1 MNPWDRYVLPK
12 LIDVAMRSEG
22 ISALRSEVVPRARG
36 RVLEIGMGSA
46 LNLRHYGPAVTAVI
60 GVEPSVE
67 LVLLAQRRIAGSA
80 IPIEVLAQSGEQ
92 LPLPDHSI
100 DTVVFT
106 WTLCSIPNVY
116 SALRETFRVLK
127 PRGEVLF
134 AEHGEAPDRHIQ
146 QWQHRIQPAWKT
158 LTGGCHLT
166 RAPDRLLGDAGFRV
180 EQLTKGYVDG
190 PKFAAFMYRGVAV
203 RPR

>member
-12 LIDVAMRSEG
+12 LIDVAMKSDFIDQMRG
-22 ISALRSEVVPRARG
+22 QVVPRAKG

-46 LNLRHYGPAVTAVI
+46 LNLRHYGAAVTSVV
-60 GVEPSVE
+60 GVEPSAE
-67 LVLLAQRRIAGSA
+67 LVQLAQQRIAGSR

-100 DTVVFT
+100 DSVVFT
-106 WTLCSIPNVY
+106 WTLCSIANVY

-134 AEHGEAPDRHIQ
+134 AEHGLAPDRDIQ
-146 QWQHRIQPAWKT
+146 QWQYRIQPLWKS
-158 LTGGCHLT
+158 LAGGCHLT
-166 RAPDRLLGDAGFRV
+166 RATDRLLDDAGFRV

-190 PKFAAFMYRGVAV
+190 PKVAAFMYRGVAV
-203 RPR
+203 RP

>member
-46 LNLRHYGPAVTAVI
+46 LNLRHYGTEVTSVV
-60 GVEPSVE
+60 GVEPSAE
-67 LVLLAQRRIAGSA
+67 LVALAQRRIAGSR
-80 IPIEVLAQSGEQ
+80 IPVEVLAQSGEQ
-92 LPLPDHSI
+92 LPLPDHSV
-100 DTVVFT
+100 DSVVFT

-134 AEHGEAPDRHIQ
+134 AEHGLAPDRNIQ
-146 QWQHRIQPAWKT
+146 AWQYRIQPVWKT
-158 LTGGCHLT
+158 FTGGCHLT
-166 RAPDRLLGDAGFRV
+166 RAADRLLDEAGFRV
-180 EQLTKGYVDG
+180 EQVNKRYVEG

-203 RPR
+203 RP

>member
-46 LNLRHYGPAVTAVI
+46 LNLRHYGTEVTSVV
-60 GVEPSVE
+60 GVEPSAE
-67 LVLLAQRRIAGSA
+67 LVALAQRRIAGSR
-80 IPIEVLAQSGEQ
+80 IPVEVLAQSGEQ
-92 LPLPDHSI
+92 LPLPDHSV
-100 DTVVFT
+100 DSVVFT

-134 AEHGEAPDRHIQ
+134 AEHGLAPDRNIQ
-146 QWQHRIQPAWKT
+146 AWQYRIQPFWKT
-158 LTGGCHLT
+158 FTGGCHLT
-166 RAPDRLLGDAGFRV
+166 RAADRLLDEAGFRV
-180 EQLTKGYVDG
+180 EQVNKRYVEG

-203 RPR
+203 RP